1 MKNHENL
8 NNIKS
13 KGKPKQFIK
22 QRSYYYSSAN
32 INKRQANK
40 KQLSEKNKNFS
51 NDMVEDFFP
60 KQTNSFLNE
69 SNNSNKNKNKTNTNI
84 NDETNNLELF
94 NKNMLLLNYIEA
106 KRKKVKNVLN
116 YLKYINYRIG
126 NIILK
131 PKIRNFEINK
141 KIIREKEKKEQDE
154 LNFNRNISDKIDAAL
169 NKANLAL
176 DNIKYF
182 GKSIYP
188 KQQIF
193 NVDNDVRN
201 INLIN
206 NINTKYNYNEFK
218 KEKEKIN
225 IINISQKCL
234 DKYEEN
240 IQINNNNHDEYFIT
254 ISKTRKLFKDSK
266 EQLQSMK
273 YRLRNS
279 GIFFEKIYKKKN
291 NNYQEEPKTLI
302 HLNKEIFFKENNFI
316 KINSFLKSEIFQKL
330 FVKVIYNENFIQNIN
345 LQNINNNN
353 INNNSFNDTD
363 IYNIFSLWYI
373 FKEIILLIN
382 QISNNN
388 FLNFIFIDNNIN
400 ETIFGSI
407 DNINNKENIRNDL
420 FLKYIIIDF
429 IERYLSFLNKKN
441 NTSPDNNESK
451 VFTNDYH
458 KLYEI
463 LFKLEQ
469 SKLIDF
475 IIENIE
481 KKNIN
486 KTENISKEKLNY
498 YRNIQSIFIN
508 KGKYICSIINK
519 LNK

>member
-1 MKNHENL
+1 
-8 NNIKS
+8 
-13 KGKPKQFIK
+13 
-22 QRSYYYSSAN
+22 
-32 INKRQANK
+32 
-40 KQLSEKNKNFS
+40 
-51 NDMVEDFFP
+51 MVEDFFP
-60 KQTNSFLNE
+60 KQTNTFLNE
-69 SNNSNKNKNKTNTNI
+69 SNNSNKNKNKTNT

-302 HLNKEIFFKENNFI
+302 HLNKEIFFKKNNFI

-330 FVKVIYNENFIQNIN
+330 FVKVIYN
-345 LQNINNNN
+345 
-353 INNNSFNDTD
+353 
-363 IYNIFSLWYI
+363 
-373 FKEIILLIN
+373 
-382 QISNNN
+382 
-388 FLNFIFIDNNIN
+388 
-400 ETIFGSI
+400 
-407 DNINNKENIRNDL
+407 
-420 FLKYIIIDF
+420 
-429 IERYLSFLNKKN
+429 
-441 NTSPDNNESK
+441 
-451 VFTNDYH
+451 
-458 KLYEI
+458 
-463 LFKLEQ
+463 
-469 SKLIDF
+469 
-475 IIENIE
+475 
-481 KKNIN
+481 
-486 KTENISKEKLNY
+486 
-498 YRNIQSIFIN
+498 
-508 KGKYICSIINK
+508 
-519 LNK
+519 